1 MRLLKVLG
9 PVAAAF
15 ATILLLS
22 VFSQPSHP
30 LSFSFQCYTSEW
42 KDYAV
47 FRITNHDSCD
57 ISFPGQ
63 CTVIASESQ
72 FRSDM
77 RSLSGVRL
85 RRGAS
90 ITATVHVGRHR
101 GNWKITMMIE
111 RHTFKSWLAHKLLAC
126 DYLCVSRVGIRLLD
140 PPPYSGSDWIT

>member
-57 ISFPGQ
+57 ISFPVQ

-77 RSLSGVRL
+77 RSLSAVRL
-85 RRGAS
+85 PRGPS
-90 ITATVHVGRHR
+90 TTPPLHFRRHR
-101 GNWKITMMIE
+101 RN
-111 RHTFKSWLAHKLLAC
+111 
-126 DYLCVSRVGIRLLD
+126 
-140 PPPYSGSDWIT
+140 